1 MPASG
6 SSSGRERQAIR
17 LWSGVGVNSYDNGHP
32 PIPPMFLVYA
42 DSKEVTDAD
51 LGSADSKGVA
61 GGRLR
66 VKHGKTRSWLVSAD
80 SKGVRREDVKEI
92 EEVEEV
98 NEKQIP
104 ACGRDGAVWGASAF
118 G

>member
-6 SSSGRERQAIR
+6 HSSGRERQAIR

-42 DSKEVTDAD
+42 DSKGVTDAD
-51 LGSADSKGVA
+51 LGSADSKGFM

-66 VKHGKTRSWLVSAD
+66 AKHGKTRSWLVSAD
-80 SKGVRREDVKEI
+80 SKGDRGLQMGVRGLGKGLSR
-92 EEVEEV
+92 
-98 NEKQIP
+98 
-104 ACGRDGAVWGASAF
+104 
-118 G
+118 